1 MKINLFSHHLTVVSL
16 ITAGLTLTTHAKLL
30 AHGHQYGHV
39 FGRIVH
45 KQTAS
50 SGSSLNDN
58 PLGAVD
64 RKPHLA
70 VRTGFE
76 Y

>member
-1 MKINLFSHHLTVVSL
+1 MKINLFSYHLTAASL

-39 FGRIVH
+39 LGRIVH

-50 SGSSLNDN
+50 SGSSLNN
-58 PLGAVD
+58 KPLGAAD
-64 RKPHLA
+64 RKPHLT
-70 VRTGFE
+70 VRAGFE